1 MTEKNRLR
9 SLSILLISVWLV
21 LFVLIPNLMILVL
34 SILTRDES
42 QFYRWDYTWENY
54 QRLFDPV
61 YLQVFIHS
69 LWMAVVTTL
78 LCLLLAYPFAYF
90 VAQAPKRWRN
100 LLLLLVI
107 IPFWTNS
114 LIRTYAIKVI
124 LGTKGLLNTVLLEL
138 GLIETPLRLLYTETA
153 VILGLTYLL
162 LPFMILPLFAVLEK
176 IDPNL
181 NEAAADLGANAWKRF
196 WRITV
201 PLSLPGII
209 AGSLMV
215 LLPALGMFYISDILG
230 GAKNLVVGNI
240 IKSQFLD
247 ARDWPFGSAASV
259 TLTVVMALMLFAYYR
274 VSRNQ
279 NRELID
285 R

>member
-1 MTEKNRLR
+1 MTEKSRLR
-9 SLSILLISVWLV
+9 SLSILLISFWLV
-21 LFVLIPNLMILVL
+21 LFVLIPNLMILAL
-34 SILTRDES
+34 SVLTRDET
-42 QFYRWDYTWENY
+42 QFFRWEYTWENY
-54 QRLFDPV
+54 LRLFDPL
-61 YLQVFIHS
+61 YLQVFLHS
-69 LWMAVVTTL
+69 LWMALVTTL
-78 LCLLLAYPFAYF
+78 LCLLLAYPFAYIL
-90 VAQAPKRWRN
+90 AQAPQRWRN

-114 LIRTYAIKVI
+114 LIRVYAIKVI
-124 LGTKGLLNTVLLEL
+124 IGTKGLLNTVLLYL
-138 GLIETPLRLLYTETA
+138 GLIEEPLKLLYTETA

-176 IDPNL
+176 IDPHL
-181 NEAAADLGANAWKRF
+181 KEAASDLGATAWQRF
-196 WRITV
+196 WRITL
-201 PLSLPGII
+201 PLSLPGVI
-209 AGSLMV
+209 AGCLMV

-259 TLTVVMALMLFAYYR
+259 TLTLIMALLLLAYYR

-279 NRELID
+279 NQELIE

>member
-42 QFYRWDYTWENY
+42 QFYRWEYTWENY

-61 YLQVFIHS
+61 YLQVFLHS

-201 PLSLPGII
+201 PLSLPGVI

>member
-1 MTEKNRLR
+1 MNEKNRLK
-9 SLSILLISVWLV
+9 SLSILLISVWLG

-34 SILTRDES
+34 SVLTRDET
-42 QFYRWDYTWENY
+42 QFYRWEYSWESY
-54 QRLFDPV
+54 LRLFDPI

-69 LWMAVVTTL
+69 MWMAVVTTL
-78 LCLLLAYPFAYF
+78 LCLVLAFPFAYF
-90 VAQAPKRWRN
+90 LAQAPKHWRN

-124 LGTKGLLNTVLLEL
+124 LGTKGLLNSLLLWL
-138 GLIETPLRLLYTETA
+138 GLIEEPLKLLYTETA

-162 LPFMILPLFAVLEK
+162 LPFMILPLYAVLEK
-176 IDPNL
+176 IDPHL
-181 NEAAADLGANAWKRF
+181 NEAAADLGASVWRRF

-259 TLTVVMALMLFAYYR
+259 TLTLVMALMLLAYYR

-285 R
+285 

>member
-259 TLTVVMALMLFAYYR
+259 TLTVVMALMLLAYYR
-274 VSRNQ
+274 VSRHQ